1 MTFYWTPGTKG
12 LKSLLKRFE
21 SNPELLEWYNNVIQ
35 EQPSKGIIDI
45 LDEKHL
51 PTKKHYIPN
60 HAVMN
65 PNKSTQKIRIV
76 YDDSVKKKNSTRSL
90 NECLNRD
97 PFILE
102 DIYAL
107 LSRFRTSRIG
117 IVADIE
123 KSFLQVGLRSKTEM
137 LPDFCE

>member
-1 MTFYWTPGTKG
+1 M
-12 LKSLLKRFE
+12 
-21 SNPELLEWYNNVIQ
+21 IQ

-102 DIYAL
+102 DIHAL